1 MDSAIIPM
9 PSDYKVS
16 SQAEE
21 LLNQV
26 KGLEFAD
33 YSFRDYVAPMGAE
46 PKAGAEI

>member
-1 MDSAIIPM
+1 M

-33 YSFRDYVAPMGAE
+33 YSFPGLRSTDGAE